1 MYLQKHTAQ
10 IAASSLVL
18 AAVFVF
24 LGGLRMPVFALD
36 VPSDGPMQFAPA
48 PSPGPTPSPGPGPG
62 GGSLGGGGT
71 TIGGFGGVFGG
82 VVGGSGLLGG
92 GGVGT
97 VSTGGGGG
105 GRLPRPSAPPA
116 DKGSCVSDNLSKHA
130 CIPLIQPLGSSNTLE
145 VKPGALTFIDYFN
158 EAADLLLTVS
168 VGFAVLWI
176 LIGSYMVMMSGSD
189 GGMRGKGKTVITWAL
204 IGLIIVNFA
213 GFFLRTM
220 NSIFFT

>member
-1 MYLQKHTAQ
+1 
-10 IAASSLVL
+10 
-18 AAVFVF
+18 
-24 LGGLRMPVFALD
+24 MPVFALD
-36 VPSDGPMQFAPA
+36 VPSD
-48 PSPGPTPSPGPGPG
+48 SGPGT
-62 GGSLGGGGT
+62 S
-71 TIGGFGGVFGG
+71 IGDFGGVYSG
-82 VVGGSGLLGG
+82 VVGGGLLGG
-92 GGVGT
+92 AGAGT

>member
-36 VPSDGPMQFAPA
+36 VPSDSGPMQFAPA
-48 PSPGPTPSPGPGPG
+48 PNPEPTPSNVRGTTFDGVVGGIGLLGGAGVGTVGPG
-62 GGSLGGGGT
+62 GGGGKQASSSGQPAEPGT
-71 TIGGFGGVFGG
+71 
-82 VVGGSGLLGG
+82 
-92 GGVGT
+92 
-97 VSTGGGGG
+97 
-105 GRLPRPSAPPA
+105 
-116 DKGSCVSDNLSKHA
+116 CVSDNLSKHA

-145 VKPGALTFIDYFN
+145 VRPGALTFIDYFN

-176 LIGSYMVMMSGSD
+176 LIGSYMVMMSGSN
-189 GGMRGKGKTVITWAL
+189 GGMRTNGKTIITWAL